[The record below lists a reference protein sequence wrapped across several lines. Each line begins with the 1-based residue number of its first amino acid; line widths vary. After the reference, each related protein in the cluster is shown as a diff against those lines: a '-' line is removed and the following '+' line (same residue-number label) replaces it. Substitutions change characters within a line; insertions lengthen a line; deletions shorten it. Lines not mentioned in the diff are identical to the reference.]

1 MTATII
7 TKNKTTSG
15 TPSSL
20 AQGELAVN
28 IADKKLFVGGSGG
41 SSVVDLEFEK
51 FNGGTIT
58 DILTV
63 EDVKTSDTAPL
74 LKLKLDATS
83 SNYGDMLNFTEN
95 TTDWAKIGLR
105 NETVTKSLYI
115 AKGTVGLKFYQF
127 STSNNISPCQAL
139 GANRDASIDLGI
151 YNSRFKN
158 VYRSGSTYTSSDRNK
173 KQDIRDLT
181 EAEARVATVAKNSL
195 KAFRY
200 IDRVQEEGDDANIH
214 FGIIAQDLKAA
225 FEAEGLSADSYQVLK
240 TITYTDDDGVE
251 QTTYNVCYE
260 NLLAFIIAAI

>member
-7 TKNKTTSG
+7 TKNKTSSG

-28 IADKKLFVGGSGG
+28 IADKKMFVGGSGG

-58 DILTV
+58 DVLTV

-105 NETVTKSLYI
+105 NETVTKNLYI
-115 AKGTVGLKFYQF
+115 TKGTVGLKFYQF

-139 GANRDASIDLGI
+139 GANRDAVIDLGN
-151 YNSRFKN
+151 YVSRFRN

-181 EAEARVATVAKNSL
+181 DAEARVAVAAKGFL

-200 IDRVQEEGDDANIH
+200 IDTVEAEGDDANIH
-214 FGIIAQDLKAA
+214 FGIMAQDLKAA
-225 FEAEGLSADSYQVLK
+225 FEAEGLNANNYQVLE
-240 TITYTDDDGVE
+240 TTTYTNESGVE
-251 QTTYNVCYE
+251 ETTYAVCYE

>member
-41 SSVVDLEFEK
+41 SSVVDLG

-58 DILTV
+58 DVLTV

-95 TTDWAKIGLR
+95 TTDWGKIGLR
-105 NETVTKSLYI
+105 NEIVTKTLYI
-115 AKGTVGLKFYQF
+115 VKDTVGLKFYQY
-127 STSNNISPCQAL
+127 STSNNVSPCTGL
-139 GANRDASIDLGI
+139 GANRDAAIDLGS
-151 YNSRFKN
+151 YASRFKN
-158 VYRSGSTYTSSDRNK
+158 VYRSGSTYSSSDRNK

-200 IDRVQEEGDDANIH
+200 IDRVQEKGDDANIH

-240 TITYTDDDGVE
+240 TITYTDDEGVE

>member
-7 TKNKTTSG
+7 TKNKTSSG

-58 DILTV
+58 ADLTV
-63 EDVKTSDTAPL
+63 EDVQTSTTAPL
-74 LKLKLDATS
+74 LKLKRAATS
-83 SNYGDMLNFTEN
+83 SAYGDMLNFTDN
-95 TTDWAKIGLR
+95 TTDYGNIGLKD
-105 NETVTKSLYI
+105 ETITRSLYI
-115 AKGTVGLKFYQF
+115 TKGSVGLKFYQF

-139 GANRDASIDLGI
+139 GANRDATIDLGN
-151 YNSRFKN
+151 YSNRFRN
-158 VYRSGSTYTSSDRNK
+158 VYRSGSTLTSSDRNK

-200 IDRVQEEGDDANIH
+200 IDRVEEEGDDANIC
-214 FGIIAQDLKAA
+214 FGIMAQDLKAA
-225 FEAEGLSADSYQVLK
+225 FEAEGLNANNYQVLE
-240 TITYTDDDGVE
+240 TITHTNESGVE
-251 QTTYNVCYE
+251 ETTYAVCYE

>member
-58 DILTV
+58 ADLTV
-63 EDVKTSDTAPL
+63 EDVQTSTTAPL
-74 LKLKLDATS
+74 LKLKRAATS
-83 SNYGDMLNFTEN
+83 SAYGNMLNFTDN
-95 TTDWAKIGLR
+95 TTDYGNIGLR
-105 NETVTKSLYI
+105 DEAVTKNLYI
-115 AKGTVGLKFYQF
+115 TKGSVGLKFYQF
-127 STSNNISPCQAL
+127 STSNHISPCQAL
-139 GANRDASIDLGI
+139 GANRDATIDLGS
-151 YNSRFKN
+151 YTSRFRN
-158 VYRSGSTYTSSDRNK
+158 VYRSGSTLTSSDRNK

-181 EAEARVATVAKNSL
+181 EAEARVATIAKNSL

-200 IDRVQEEGDDANIH
+200 IDRVQEEGDDANIC
-214 FGIIAQDLKAA
+214 FGIMAQDLKAA
-225 FEAEGLSADSYQVLK
+225 FEAEGLNANNYQVLE
-240 TITYTDDDGVE
+240 TITHTNESGVE
-251 QTTYNVCYE
+251 ETTYAVCYE

>member
-58 DILTV
+58 ADLTV
-63 EDVKTSDTAPL
+63 EDVQTSTTAPL
-74 LKLKLDATS
+74 LKLKRAATS
-83 SNYGDMLNFTEN
+83 SAYGDMLNFTDN
-95 TTDWAKIGLR
+95 TTDYGNIGLKD
-105 NETVTKSLYI
+105 ETITRSLYI
-115 AKGTVGLKFYQF
+115 TKGSVGLKFYQF

-139 GANRDASIDLGI
+139 GANRDATIDLGN
-151 YNSRFKN
+151 YSNRFRN
-158 VYRSGSTYTSSDRNK
+158 VYRSGSTLTSSDRNK

-200 IDRVQEEGDDANIH
+200 IDRVEEEGDDANIC
-214 FGIIAQDLKAA
+214 FGIMAQDLKAA
-225 FEAEGLSADSYQVLK
+225 FEAEGLNANNYQVLE
-240 TITYTDDDGVE
+240 TITHTNESGVE
-251 QTTYNVCYE
+251 ETTYAVCYE

>member
-7 TKNKTTSG
+7 TKNKTSSG

-28 IADKKLFVGGSGG
+28 IADKKMFVGGSGG

-58 DILTV
+58 DVLTV

-74 LKLKLDATS
+74 LKLKLDSAS

-105 NETVTKSLYI
+105 DETVTKNLYI
-115 AKGTVGLKFYQF
+115 TKGTVGLKFYQF
-127 STSNNISPCQAL
+127 STSNHISPCQAL
-139 GANRDASIDLGI
+139 GANRDAAIDLGNYI
-151 YNSRFKN
+151 SRFRN
-158 VYRSGSTYTSSDRNK
+158 VYRSGSTLSSSDRNK

-181 EAEARVATVAKNSL
+181 EAEARVAIVAKNSL

-200 IDRVQEEGDDANIH
+200 IDRVQEEGDDANIC
-214 FGIIAQDLKAA
+214 FGVIAQELRDA
-225 FEAEGLSADSYQVLK
+225 FSAEGLDANDYQMFK
-240 TITYTDDDGVE
+240 TITHTNESGVE
-251 QTTYNVCYE
+251 ETTYAVCYE

>member
-41 SSVVDLEFEK
+41 SSVVDLG

-58 DILTV
+58 YVLTV

-83 SNYGDMLNFTEN
+83 SNYGDVLNFTEN

-105 NETVTKSLYI
+105 NETVTKTLYI
-115 AKGTVGLKFYQF
+115 TKGT
-127 STSNNISPCQAL
+127 
-139 GANRDASIDLGI
+139 
-151 YNSRFKN
+151 
-158 VYRSGSTYTSSDRNK
+158 
-173 KQDIRDLT
+173 
-181 EAEARVATVAKNSL
+181 
-195 KAFRY
+195 
-200 IDRVQEEGDDANIH
+200 
-214 FGIIAQDLKAA
+214 
-225 FEAEGLSADSYQVLK
+225 
-240 TITYTDDDGVE
+240 
-251 QTTYNVCYE
+251 
-260 NLLAFIIAAI
+260 